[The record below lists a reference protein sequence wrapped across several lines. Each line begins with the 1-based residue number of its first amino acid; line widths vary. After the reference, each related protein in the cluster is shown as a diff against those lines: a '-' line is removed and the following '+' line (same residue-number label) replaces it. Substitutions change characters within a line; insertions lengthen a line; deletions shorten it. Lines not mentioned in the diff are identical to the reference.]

1 MSAPSFKTISVPRV
15 GTAAAGADEIAR
27 YGINDGPNKV
37 VLTGLS
43 FVPDTA
49 VTASDTNYGVL
60 TIKIGATTIATLT
73 TNVAQGNLVAGT
85 PVSLTMSGDLT
96 MAVGAVL
103 SATKTYAGT
112 GAVLSGIV
120 AAQALEIRS

>member
-1 MSAPSFKTISVPRV
+1 MSQPTYQVITLPRV

-27 YGINDGPNKV
+27 IGVNASPIRL
-37 VLTGLS
+37 VLTKLS

-49 VTASDTNYGVL
+49 VTANDTNSGTL
-60 TIKIGATTIATLT
+60 TVKIGATTIATLT

-85 PVSLTMSGDLT
+85 PVTLTMSGDLT
-96 MAVGAVL
+96 VAAGAVL
-103 SATKTYAGT
+103 SVTKTYAGS

-120 AAQALEIRS
+120 VAQALEIRD

>member
-1 MSAPSFKTISVPRV
+1 MSQPTYQTITLPRV

-27 YGINDGPNKV
+27 IGVNASPIRL
-37 VLTGLS
+37 VLTELS

-49 VTASDTNYGVL
+49 VTANDTNNGTL
-60 TIKIGATTIATLT
+60 TVKIGATTIATLT

-85 PVSLTMSGDLT
+85 PVKLTMSGDLT
-96 MAVGAVL
+96 VAAGAVL
-103 SATKTYAGT
+103 SVTKTYAGS

-120 AAQALEIRS
+120 VAQALEIRD

>member
-1 MSAPSFKTISVPRV
+1 MSVPSFKTISVPRV

-27 YGINDGPNKV
+27 YGINDGPHKV
-37 VLTGLS
+37 VLTALS

-49 VTASDTNYGVL
+49 VSANDTNNGTL
-60 TIKIGATTIATLT
+60 TIKIGATTIATLV
-73 TNVAQGNLVAGT
+73 TNIAGGSLVAGT

-96 MAVGAVL
+96 MDVGDVL
-103 SATKTYAGT
+103 SATKTYAGS

-120 AAQALEIRS
+120 VAQALEIRS